1 MSHLSTPDIACCCCW
16 RCLIKV
22 CRKTSF
28 SSRSRF
34 SFVAVD
40 WNSESRGAGNRANT
54 RAKKLCSESNNVS
67 WKKIVKIVYLL
78 LHNVSKCHNSFRTL
92 KEPHFRCDS
101 VSFQLKIVNFF
112 PFKTCQVFE
121 ALAKVA
127 ERQGLPAVLLFLLKM
142 FFFFFCFCC
151 VVIIVPATVARSVL
165 EMKGVF
171 PDSEEKATQ
180 TSPSILSLPRN
191 KQGTFPTH
199 QY

>member
-1 MSHLSTPDIACCCCW
+1 M
-16 RCLIKV
+16 IKLFIS
-22 CRKTSF
+22 CYTMLQ
-28 SSRSRF
+28 
-34 SFVAVD
+34 
-40 WNSESRGAGNRANT
+40 NITN
-54 RAKKLCSESNNVS
+54 
-67 WKKIVKIVYLL
+67 
-78 LHNVSKCHNSFRTL
+78 NSFRIL
-92 KEPHFRCDS
+92 KELHFRCDS

-127 ERQGLPAVLLFLLKM
+127 ERQGLPAVLLFMQLKM
-142 FFFFFCFCC
+142 FFFCFCC

-165 EMKGVF
+165 EMKDVF